1 MWIEPLESRC
11 LLSASPLA
19 TAPQQVFQPSAVR
32 AEFHTR
38 KADLLSRNIVGSY
51 SGTYRLGNV
60 LFAGSEVMTIASQT
74 PHSFTGTL
82 SFDGGPAVA
91 FVAHLSPRAQVPSLG
106 FGYKFTFPFKSG
118 KTTNLQLK
126 GEFQLGANGFIVQ
139 MTGKF
144 NGHKVPG
151 PHGELD
157 LTPDNPRTFLR

>member
-1 MWIEPLESRC
+1 MWIEPLESRR
-11 LLSASPLA
+11 LLSASLLTPSPEPSA
-19 TAPQQVFQPSAVR
+19 QPSATR
-32 AEFHTR
+32 AEFPVR

-51 SGTYRLGNV
+51 SGSYRLGNV

-82 SFDGGPAVA
+82 AFDGGAA
-91 FVAHLSPRAQVPSLG
+91 HSFVAHLSPRAQVPSLG

-118 KTTNLQLK
+118 NTKLQLK
-126 GEFQLGANGFIVQ
+126 GEFQLGAIGFIVQ

-151 PHGELD
+151 PHGELN
-157 LTPDNPRTFLR
+157 LRPDNPSTFLR

>member
-1 MWIEPLESRC
+1 MWIEPLESRR
-11 LLSASPLA
+11 LLSAAPLA
-19 TAPQQVFQPSAVR
+19 AATEPSTQPSATR

-51 SGTYRLGNV
+51 SGFYRLGNV
-60 LFAGSEVMTIASQT
+60 SFAGTEEMTITSQT
-74 PHSFTGTL
+74 PKSFTGTL
-82 SFDGGPAVA
+82 SFDGGPAVP
-91 FVAHLSPRAQVPSLG
+91 FVAKLSPRAQVPSLG

-118 KTTNLQLK
+118 NTKLQLK

-151 PHGELD
+151 PHGELN
-157 LTPDNPRTFLR
+157 LTPDNPSTFLR